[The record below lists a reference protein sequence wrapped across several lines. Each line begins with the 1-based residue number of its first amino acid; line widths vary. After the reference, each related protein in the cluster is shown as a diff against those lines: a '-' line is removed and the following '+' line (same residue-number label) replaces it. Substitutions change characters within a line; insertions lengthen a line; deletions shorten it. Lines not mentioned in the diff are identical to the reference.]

1 MSTFKSKLHQMT
13 MEYPTEYWNDSCSQE
28 ELTYAIDHGAVGA
41 TSNPTIVHTVLKKEL
56 HLWRDRIH
64 TLISEN
70 PTWSETEITW
80 KLFEEM
86 AVYGAGFLRPIY
98 EKYKGKKGR
107 LSIQT
112 NPTLY
117 RNAAALVEQAL
128 HFNSIAPN
136 MIVKIPV
143 TAAGVKAIEDATYRG
158 VSINATVSFTV
169 PQAIAVA
176 EAVERGLNRRIS
188 EGQSI
193 EEMAPVCTIM
203 VGRTDDWMK
212 VLAKRDG
219 IEIDP
224 SYLDWAGIACT
235 KKAYTIYKER
245 GYRAKLL
252 AAAYRHLGHWSEF
265 IGGELIV
272 SLPYEWQLKVNSSD
286 IEVKERM
293 STPVDSKIIEEM
305 YEEIPDFRRAYDEDG
320 MTVEEFDGYGATV
333 RTLRGFIA
341 SAHDLMAEVRDFML
355 PNPDVKKTETVKA

>member
-1 MSTFKSKLHQMT
+1 MSAFKSKLHQMT
-13 MEYPTEYWNDSCSQE
+13 VEYLTEYWNDSCSEE
-28 ELTYAIDHGAVGA
+28 ELTYAIHNGAVGA
-41 TSNPTIVHTVLKKEL
+41 TSNPTIVHMVLKKEL

-64 TLISEN
+64 RLIHEN

-86 AVYGAGFLRPIY
+86 AVHGASFLAPIF
-98 EKYKGKKGR
+98 EQHKGKKGR

-117 RNAAALVEQAL
+117 RNADALLEQAIR
-128 HFNSIAPN
+128 FNSLAPN

-143 TAAGVKAIEDATYRG
+143 TSAGVGAIEEATYCG
-158 VSINATVSFTV
+158 VSINATVSFSV

-176 EAVERGLNRRIS
+176 EAVERGLNHRVS
-188 EGQSI
+188 QSKSI
-193 EEMAPVCTIM
+193 EQMSPVCTIM

-212 VLAKRDG
+212 VLAQRDG

-224 SYLDWAGIACT
+224 SYLDWAGIACM
-235 KKAYTIYKER
+235 KKAYAIYKER
-245 GYRAKLL
+245 GYRSKLL

-265 IGGELIV
+265 IGGDLIV
-272 SLPYEWQLKVNSSD
+272 SLPYEWQLKANASD

-293 STPVDSKIIEEM
+293 SAPVDARIVEEM
-305 YEEIPDFRRAYDEDG
+305 YEKISDFRRAYDEDG
-320 MTVEEFDGYGATV
+320 MTVAEFDDYRATV

-341 SAHDLMAEVRDFML
+341 SVHDLMAEVREFML
-355 PNPDVKKTETVKA
+355 PNPDLKKVETA